1 MTQNPQIKG
10 GVIPYLT
17 VDGAI
22 KAVEFYKTAFAAEV
36 VAVIPPDDKGRT
48 MHAHLYVNGNS
59 LMLSDAFPEHGHA
72 LREPAAFSIMLRV
85 ADADAWYDRA
95 IAAGCTA
102 LMPPADM
109 FWGDRYAQIKD
120 PFGVIWALNGP
131 VKK

>member
-1 MTQNPQIKG
+1 MIQNPQIKG

-59 LMLSDAFPEHGHA
+59 VMLSDAFPEHGHA
-72 LREPAAFSIMLRV
+72 LREPAAFNIMLRV
-85 ADADAWYDRA
+85 ADTDTWYERA

-120 PFGVIWALNGP
+120 PFGVIWAFNGP